1 MATLLTRSIDIK
13 RMNAT
18 PYRSFGHPSEASS
31 QGHIGHPLP
40 VMRSVQTEPSGS
52 FIPMAGMKEMLCID
66 MYGDIAFGLFA
77 LPDATLRGEAAY
89 IFTNDGT
96 PIIEQNA
103 DFLRKKRFLKPRIS
117 AEHLTLRP
125 IREVE
130 ALVSLISRCDTGFF
144 HWMMDSLP
152 KVIISEA
159 CGFTGH
165 YLIPAVSNA
174 PWAEG
179 SMNLLGISSGRLIH
193 HTSLDTHARRL
204 FVPTYFSGYNAHHN
218 RPFMTLFRDKIRHA
232 ISGTPKPSNK
242 RIFIARKPETKIRRI
257 LNHHEVCH
265 AIRDFGFRMV
275 YFEDLSLREQIQCA
289 ISAEAM
295 IGAHGSGLCHSL
307 FMNEGST
314 LIEIFPFAR
323 KQSCDCYEAL
333 ATIPQHH
340 YHSLESTHDHAG
352 DIVVATTELRK
363 LLEQAIGR

>member
-1 MATLLTRSIDIK
+1 M
-13 RMNAT
+13 
-18 PYRSFGHPSEASS
+18 PE
-31 QGHIGHPLP
+31 
-40 VMRSVQTEPSGS
+40 
-52 FIPMAGMKEMLCID
+52 MAGNLCVD
-66 MYGDIAFGLFA
+66 MYGDLPFGTFS
-77 LPDATLRGEAAY
+77 LPNATLRGGAAY
-89 IFTNDGT
+89 IFSDEGD

-117 AEHLTLRP
+117 EEHLTLRP
-125 IREVE
+125 IREVDE
-130 ALVSLISRCDTGFF
+130 LVSLISRCDTGFF

-165 YLIPAVSNA
+165 YLIPAVSKA

-179 SMNLLGISSGRLIH
+179 SMNLLGIPSARLIH
-193 HTSLDTHARRL
+193 HTSLDTQARRL

-232 ISGTPKPSNK
+232 ISGDPKLSNE
-242 RIFIARKPETKIRRI
+242 RIFIARKHETKIRRI

-265 AIRDFGFRMV
+265 TTCDFGFRIL

-307 FMNEGST
+307 FMDEGST